1 MLIKNDIIYH
11 DAVTRPT
18 RGVSHHV
25 LCDTS
30 TCCLASSQGE
40 TPCGGVTWYTQTYPA
55 PTNSSSHE
63 TCTTRTKNVCNLSH
77 VYLE

>member
-1 MLIKNDIIYH
+1 MLIKNDIINH

-40 TPCGGVTWYTQTYPA
+40 TCGGVTWYTQTYPA
-55 PTNSSSHE
+55 TTNSSFHE
-63 TCTTRTKNVCNLSH
+63 TCSFCMKNVCNLPH
-77 VYLE
+77 VCLE